1 MYPFVILTDST
12 ADLDRETREQYGIEY
27 VAMRYVVDE
36 REYVASLDWETH
48 DPRTFYDMMRN
59 GTRITTT
66 QVPREVYLEKF
77 TEILEAGR
85 DVVYLSCSSALSGS
99 INVAS
104 VVAGEVMERYP
115 GRRVF
120 CVDSLISSLGQGG
133 LAILAAQRR
142 DEGMDAAQVAQWLE
156 QNRLRMNQCGYC
168 DSLEYLRR
176 AGRVTAS
183 SAFFGNLL
191 GVRPLLISDALGQNL
206 AVKKA
211 KGAVNARK
219 ETALLL
225 KEQVIDPEGQSLYIS
240 HADDLPAAEALR
252 DAILKEIPFGR
263 CHIGTIGPIV
273 GSSVGPG
280 TLIAFCMG
288 KEVTANAK

>member
-1 MYPFVILTDST
+1 MRKVQIITDSCSDLT
-12 ADLDRETREQYGIEY
+12 PELMERYHIDYAKMNTVYEGKTAQADLAWTAED
-27 VAMRYVVDE
+27 V
-36 REYVASLDWETH
+36 H
-48 DPRTFYDMMRN
+48 KFYDIMR
-59 GTRITTT
+59 GGGRITTT

-85 DVVYLSCSSALSGS
+85 DVVYLACSSALSGS
-99 INVAS
+99 INVAA

-225 KEQVIDPEGQSLYIS
+225 KEQVIDPEGQCLYIS

>member
-1 MYPFVILTDST
+1 MRKVQIITDSCSDLT
-12 ADLDRETREQYGIEY
+12 PELMERYHIDYAKMNTVYEGKTAQADLAWTAED
-27 VAMRYVVDE
+27 V
-36 REYVASLDWETH
+36 H
-48 DPRTFYDMMRN
+48 KFYDIMR
-59 GTRITTT
+59 GGGRITTT

-99 INVAS
+99 INVAA

-225 KEQVIDPEGQSLYIS
+225 KEQVIDPEGQCLYIS